1 MLDQLDLMYSLY
13 PNLISQRQEIKDD
26 NNTDTPHIHETFEG
40 RFLQYVKISDN
51 PNLNEIMDEPQIL
64 YTSLHHAREPASL
77 QQLIYFMWYILENY
91 ETNDEIKNII
101 DGSELYFV
109 PCVNPDGYIM
119 NEIMEP
125 NGGGLWRKN
134 TFNGHG
140 VDNNRNYNYI
150 DENGNEIW
158 DTTGTS
164 NNPNGQ
170 TYPGEYPFSEAEN
183 RAIKYLVENN
193 DFKIALNNHTYG
205 NLLLYPFGYEYDT
218 YTEDNSIFEF
228 ISNSLVLEN
237 GYDNIISSELYPA
250 SGDSDDFMYGMLET
264 ENGEIRNKIFAMTP
278 EIGSSFWPQASQIE
292 KICKDMLYFNLT
304 AAKIIGNYGVL
315 TDLNQEFV
323 LDNNFEALFH
333 NIKEALFH
341 LENKGKLM
349 IKLIQVLLNSLKH
362 YIFEQP
368 IYNGLKIHLVREH

>member
-1 MLDQLDLMYSLY
+1 
-13 PNLISQRQEIKDD
+13 
-26 NNTDTPHIHETFEG
+26 
-40 RFLQYVKISDN
+40 
-51 PNLNEIMDEPQIL
+51 
-64 YTSLHHAREPASL
+64 
-77 QQLIYFMWYILENY
+77 
-91 ETNDEIKNII
+91 
-101 DGSELYFV
+101 
-109 PCVNPDGYIM
+109 
-119 NEIMEP
+119 MEP

-183 RAIKYLVENN
+183 RAIKYLVESN

-264 ENGEIRNKIFAMTP
+264 ENGEIRNKIFAMT
-278 EIGSSFWPQASQIE
+278 
-292 KICKDMLYFNLT
+292 CLLYT
-304 AAKIIGNYGVL
+304 SPSPR
-315 TDLNQEFV
+315 D
-323 LDNNFEALFH
+323 
-333 NIKEALFH
+333 
-341 LENKGKLM
+341 
-349 IKLIQVLLNSLKH
+349 
-362 YIFEQP
+362 
-368 IYNGLKIHLVREH
+368 